1 MKVRPS
7 VKMDSGHF
15 IKPKAFIK
23 STFSSSF
30 SPATPA
36 AGSLTISRLH
46 QTNATLGLYAFIFR
60 LCLVLHRATHSYTH
74 THLPCVTADGYP
86 RDEMI
91 YKWRRNSVK
100 AADQKS
106 WRLYQ
111 FDFMGLRNT
120 TDIIKTT
127 AGHSWSRLMP
137 AYNWPAQCL
146 TGTILTSLSSSVLQA
161 TMW

>member
-1 MKVRPS
+1 MKVKPG
-7 VKMDSGHF
+7 VKMDSGCF
-15 IKPKAFIK
+15 IEHKNLIK
-23 STFSSSF
+23 STFSCSS
-30 SPATPA
+30 SPATAA
-36 AGSLTISRLH
+36 AGSLTFSRDTRLMPPW
-46 QTNATLGLYAFIFR
+46 ACMLSSLGCDLYR
-60 LCLVLHRATHSYTH
+60 QGPHTHTH

-91 YKWRRNSVK
+91 YKWRKNSVK

-127 AGHSWSRLMP
+127 AGRRWSRPLP

-146 TGTILTSLSSSVLQA
+146 TGTFLMLLPSSVLQA
-161 TMW
+161 TTW